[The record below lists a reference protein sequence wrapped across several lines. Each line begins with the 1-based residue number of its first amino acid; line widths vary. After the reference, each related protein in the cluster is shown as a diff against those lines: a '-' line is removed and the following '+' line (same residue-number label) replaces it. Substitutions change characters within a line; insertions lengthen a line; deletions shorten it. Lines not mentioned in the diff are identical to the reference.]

1 MASCVAIHSPSFS
14 SHTCTSSYPF
24 PSSALCI
31 HPPLP
36 MKLDRNRWFVFIDVG
51 FSFHRGSVPA
61 ASSMTPGMTLLSVLH
76 QTTGDPWEIEMGL
89 EIKIGTRTVGTVRRP
104 SVYVSASLHPG
115 QHKVGKASTAAGSR
129 LETEIDAQA

>member
-24 PSSALCI
+24 PSSALCT

-36 MKLDRNRWFVFIDVG
+36 MKLDRNRWFVFIEVG

-61 ASSMTPGMTLLSVLH
+61 ASSLSLLSVLT

-89 EIKIGTRTVGTVRRP
+89 EIKIGTRT
-104 SVYVSASLHPG
+104 
-115 QHKVGKASTAAGSR
+115 
-129 LETEIDAQA
+129 